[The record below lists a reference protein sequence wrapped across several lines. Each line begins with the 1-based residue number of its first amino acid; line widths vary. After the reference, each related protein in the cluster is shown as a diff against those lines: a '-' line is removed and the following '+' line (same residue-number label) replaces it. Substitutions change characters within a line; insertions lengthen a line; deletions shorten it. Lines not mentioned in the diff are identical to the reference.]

1 MAFLLDWRANIDKI
15 TLIHIKFPVVL
26 LQGASII
33 SMFSF
38 SDPFLKNVIENKVIN
53 QERLSF
59 DDGVSLFNSHDLLGL
74 GYLAN
79 IVRERK
85 NGQLTYF
92 INNRHINHTN
102 ICKNLC
108 RFCAFS
114 KSKGEENAYA
124 MSIEE
129 ILQAAESYS
138 DGTVSEF
145 HIVGGLHPE
154 FSFSYYLDMLG
165 ELKGKFPKVHIQA
178 FTAVEIA
185 HLADIAG
192 LTVRQALIELREAGL
207 DSLPGGGAEIINP
220 DVREKICPEKIS
232 GEKWLEIM
240 KTAHGL
246 GIKSNATMLYG
257 HVEST
262 EDRVNHLIQ
271 LRDLQ
276 DNTGGFLAFIPLA
289 FHPKNTGL
297 DNVDFTTGQLDL
309 KVLAVSR
316 LMLDNFPHIK
326 AFWIMIG
333 PKIAQLS
340 LSFGVDDIDGTVV
353 EEKITHAAGA
363 NTEEY
368 IEKNRLISLIQEAGR
383 EPVERDTLYN
393 AVS

>member
-1 MAFLLDWRANIDKI
+1 
-15 TLIHIKFPVVL
+15 
-26 LQGASII
+26 
-33 SMFSF
+33 
-38 SDPFLKNVIENKVIN
+38 
-53 QERLSF
+53 
-59 DDGVSLFNSHDLLGL
+59 
-74 GYLAN
+74 
-79 IVRERK
+79 
-85 NGQLTYF
+85 
-92 INNRHINHTN
+92 
-102 ICKNLC
+102 
-108 RFCAFS
+108 
-114 KSKGEENAYA
+114 

-129 ILQAAESYS
+129 ILQAAESYN
-138 DGTVSEF
+138 DGRVSEF
-145 HIVGGLHPE
+145 HIVGGLHPD
-154 FSFSYYLDMLG
+154 FPFSYYLDMLG

-192 LTVRQALIELREAGL
+192 LTVRQTLIELREAGL

-232 GEKWLEIM
+232 GKKWLEIM

>member
-1 MAFLLDWRANIDKI
+1 
-15 TLIHIKFPVVL
+15 
-26 LQGASII
+26 
-33 SMFSF
+33 MFNY
-38 SDPFLKNVIENKVIN
+38 SDPYLQEVIENKVVN
-53 QERLSF
+53 QKRLSF
-59 DDGVSLFNSHDLLGL
+59 DDGVAMFNSDDLLGL

-108 RFCAFS
+108 RFCAFG
-114 KSKGEENAYA
+114 KSNGEENAYA

-129 ILQAAESYS
+129 ILKAAESYD
-138 DGTVSEF
+138 DGRVSEF
-145 HIVGGLHPE
+145 HMVGGLHPDLP
-154 FSFSYYLDMLG
+154 FSYYIDL
-165 ELKGKFPKVHIQA
+165 LKALRNRFPDVHLQT

-185 HLADIAG
+185 HLTDIAG
-192 LTVRQALIELREAGL
+192 LTVRQTLIKLQEAGL
-207 DSLPGGGAEIINP
+207 DSLPGGGAEIFDP
-220 DVREKICPEKIS
+220 GVREKICPEKIS
-232 GEKWLEIM
+232 GEKWLGIM
-240 KTAHGL
+240 RTAHGL

-257 HVEST
+257 HVESA

-271 LRDLQ
+271 LRNLQ
-276 DNTGGFLAFIPLA
+276 DNTEGFLAFIPLA

-297 DNVDFTTGQLDL
+297 NDLKPTTGQLDL

-363 NTEEY
+363 DTEEY
-368 IEKNRLISLIQEAGR
+368 IEKNHLISLIEEAGR
-383 EPVERDTLYN
+383 KPVERDTLYN

>member
-1 MAFLLDWRANIDKI
+1 
-15 TLIHIKFPVVL
+15 
-26 LQGASII
+26 
-33 SMFSF
+33 MFSF

-59 DDGVSLFNSHDLLGL
+59 DDGVALFNSQDLLGL

-85 NGQLTYF
+85 NGQHAFF

-114 KSKGEENAYA
+114 KKKEEENAYA

-129 ILQAAESYS
+129 VLKAAESHH
-138 DGTVSEF
+138 DGRVNEF
-145 HIVGGLHPE
+145 HIVGGLHPDLP
-154 FSFSYYLDMLG
+154 FSYYLDL
-165 ELKGKFPKVHIQA
+165 LKALRNRFPEVHIQA

-185 HLADIAG
+185 HLADIAT
-192 LTVRQALIELREAGL
+192 LSVKQTLIELREAGL
-207 DSLPGGGAEIINP
+207 GSLPGGGAEIFNTKIR
-220 DVREKICPEKIS
+220 DKICPEKIS
-232 GEKWLEIM
+232 GQKWLEVM
-240 KTAHGL
+240 KTAHELGL
-246 GIKSNATMLYG
+246 KSNATLLYG
-257 HVEST
+257 HIETV
-262 EDRVNHLIQ
+262 EDRVDHLIQ

-276 DNTGGFLAFIPLA
+276 DDTGGFLAFIPLA
-289 FHPKNTGL
+289 FHPKNT
-297 DNVDFTTGQLDL
+297 DFNDHQFTTGQLDL
-309 KVLAVSR
+309 KVLAISR

-326 AFWIMIG
+326 AFWIMVG

-363 NTEEY
+363 NTEEH
-368 IEKNRLISLIQEAGR
+368 IEKNNLIQLIQEAGR
-383 EPVERDTLYN
+383 KPVERDTLYN
-393 AVS
+393 AIS

>member
-1 MAFLLDWRANIDKI
+1 
-15 TLIHIKFPVVL
+15 
-26 LQGASII
+26 
-33 SMFSF
+33 MFSF
-38 SDPFLKNVIENKVIN
+38 SDLFLKNVIEKKVIN
-53 QERLSF
+53 KERLSF
-59 DDGVSLFNSHDLLGL
+59 DDGVALFKSDDLLGL

-85 NGQLTYF
+85 NGQHAYF

-124 MSIEE
+124 MTIEE
-129 ILQAAESYS
+129 ILKAAESHN
-138 DGTVSEF
+138 DGSVSEF
-145 HIVGGLHPE
+145 HMVGGLHPDLP
-154 FSFSYYLDMLG
+154 FSYYLDL
-165 ELKGKFPKVHIQA
+165 LKALRKRFPDVHIQA

-185 HLADIAG
+185 HLADISG
-192 LTVRQALIELREAGL
+192 LTVRQTLIELREAGL
-207 DSLPGGGAEIINP
+207 DSLPGGGAEIFDP
-220 DVREKICPEKIS
+220 GVREKICPEKTS

-246 GIKSNATMLYG
+246 DIKSNATMLYG
-257 HVEST
+257 HVESV

-289 FHPKNTGL
+289 FHPENTEL
-297 DNVDFTTGQLDL
+297 DNIDFTTGQLDL

-368 IEKNRLISLIQEAGR
+368 IEKNHLISLIQEAGR

>member
-1 MAFLLDWRANIDKI
+1 
-15 TLIHIKFPVVL
+15 
-26 LQGASII
+26 
-33 SMFSF
+33 MFSF

-114 KSKGEENAYA
+114 KNKGEENAYA

-145 HIVGGLHPE
+145 HIVGGLHPD
-154 FSFSYYLDMLG
+154 FPFSYYLDMLG

-192 LTVRQALIELREAGL
+192 LTVRQTLIELREAGL

-232 GEKWLEIM
+232 GKKWLEIM

>member
-1 MAFLLDWRANIDKI
+1 
-15 TLIHIKFPVVL
+15 
-26 LQGASII
+26 
-33 SMFSF
+33 MFSF

-59 DDGVSLFNSHDLLGL
+59 DDGVALFNSQDLLGL

-85 NGQLTYF
+85 NGQHAFF

-114 KSKGEENAYA
+114 KKKEEENAYA

-129 ILQAAESYS
+129 VLKAAESHH
-138 DGTVSEF
+138 DGRVNEF
-145 HIVGGLHPE
+145 HIVGGLHPDLP
-154 FSFSYYLDMLG
+154 FSYYLDL
-165 ELKGKFPKVHIQA
+165 LKALRNRFPEVHIQA

-185 HLADIAG
+185 HLADIAT
-192 LTVRQALIELREAGL
+192 LSVKQTLIELREAGL
-207 DSLPGGGAEIINP
+207 GSLPGGGAEIFNTKIR
-220 DVREKICPEKIS
+220 DKICPEKIS
-232 GEKWLEIM
+232 GQKWLEVM
-240 KTAHGL
+240 KTAHELGL
-246 GIKSNATMLYG
+246 KSNATLLYG
-257 HVEST
+257 HIEAV
-262 EDRVNHLIQ
+262 EDRVDHLIQ
-271 LRDLQ
+271 LRNLQ
-276 DNTGGFLAFIPLA
+276 DDTGGFLAFIPLA
-289 FHPKNTGL
+289 FHPKNT
-297 DNVDFTTGQLDL
+297 DFKDHQFTTGQLDL

-326 AFWIMIG
+326 AFWIMVG

-363 NTEEY
+363 NTEEH
-368 IEKNRLISLIQEAGR
+368 IEKNNLIQLIQEAGR
-383 EPVERDTLYN
+383 KPVERDTLYN
-393 AVS
+393 AIS